1 MLLGVNKKTSKCMVY
16 GELGRTLLQASIDQN
31 VLNFAAK
38 IVNENDKQFS
48 KTLYHVM
55 YKVNKT
61 CLIKSD
67 WILHV
72 ENCLNNCNWYNHW
85 IIQCVPNINQFK
97 NIVKEGVHT
106 KYKDSWSSDVFNNS
120 KCYNYRMFK
129 KI

>member
-1 MLLGVNKKTSKCMVY
+1 MLLGVNNKTSKCMLY

-48 KTLYHVM
+48 KTLHRVM
-55 YKVNKT
+55 YKFNKT

-72 ENCLNNCNWYNHW
+72 ENCLNDCNWYKHW
-85 IIQCVPNINQFK
+85 ITQCVPNINQFK

-106 KYKDSWSSDVFNNS
+106 KYKDLWSSDVFNNS